1 MLDKLAQDYRKEM
14 RFLNFYAKDDEMLL
28 RGLGLIGQAIEGFR
42 YDPIDELKSG
52 RLSDGIDILES
63 IPESSQFQFVSQ
75 LSRNFSKTAL
85 EISQGTTY
93 GEVALILQRIIRED
107 DLQQWMIQL
116 LRAGGPYHAKVTCG
130 PIEYGKDIIAVID
143 NKGIPELHLYALK
156 VGDIDVTK
164 WRAVKEAI
172 DQMFTVPVDNPLV
185 NQYAPT
191 KTCGFL
197 VFNGH
202 FNQHVDSVA
211 SAWFAEL
218 RSSKRWDLT
227 VFDIDGLS
235 KWIVTQRLVSVLS
248 EFSKQLSIR
257 QG

>member
-1 MLDKLAQDYRKEM
+1 
-14 RFLNFYAKDDEMLL
+14 L
-28 RGLGLIGQAIEGFR
+28 R
-42 YDPIDELKSG
+42 SG

-75 LSRNFSKTAL
+75 IGRTFSETAL

-93 GEVALILQRIIRED
+93 GEVASILQRIVRED
-107 DLQQWMIQL
+107 DLQHLMIQL
-116 LRAGGPYHAKVTCG
+116 LSAIGPYHAKVTCG

-143 NKGIPELHLYALK
+143 DKGIPTLHLYALK
-156 VGDIDVTK
+156 VGDIDASK
-164 WRAVKEAI
+164 WRAAKEAI

-185 NQYAPT
+185 KQYAPA

-202 FNQHVDSVA
+202 FNQHIDPVA
-211 SAWFAEL
+211 TAWFAEL
-218 RSSKRWDLT
+218 RSSKGWNLT
-227 VFDIDGLS
+227 VLDLDGLS
-235 KWIVTQRLVSVLS
+235 KWIVTQRLVRVLE
-248 EFSKQLSIR
+248 EFSRELCSR